1 MVVGHAD
8 EASLSEC
15 IAHCYW
21 AVVAGVRRRA
31 KERRGEFQFSRRQ
44 DFEWANYLV
53 RLEKVAIKLPREED
67 KTSNDVTGHT
77 QIFCEQQGIL

>member
-31 KERRGEFQFSRRQ
+31 KERRGEFQFSRGQ
-44 DFEWANYLV
+44 DFESANYLV
-53 RLEKVAIKLPREED
+53 RLIGGY
-67 KTSNDVTGHT
+67 KTSKKRRLET
-77 QIFCEQQGIL
+77 